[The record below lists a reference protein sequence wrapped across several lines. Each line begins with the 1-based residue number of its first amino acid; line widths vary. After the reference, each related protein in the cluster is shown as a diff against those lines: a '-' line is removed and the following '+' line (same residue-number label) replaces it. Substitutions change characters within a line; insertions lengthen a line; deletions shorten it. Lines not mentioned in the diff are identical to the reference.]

1 VRGGRD
7 SPFDDLPWSVLLP
20 AAGLI
25 VVGLLFVWS
34 TTRHAA
40 DPLWTRQLAFVGAGT
55 LAGCV
60 LLKVGVRQLAE
71 LSWPLYLALGALL
84 LAMPLVASSDS
95 TGTVRW
101 INLGLG
107 FKLQPSEFMK
117 LGLVFVLA
125 RHLQHRGVTNT
136 WRSYTGPFLLT
147 LVPFFLVM
155 RQPDLGSALVLLPIF
170 MGMVTVSGA
179 RVRHVVL
186 LTASALVLMPL
197 AYVVPGVLREY
208 QKERIDAFLRPI
220 PALMADARELRQKR
234 EHEAA
239 QQIEAHISQL
249 KRGTG
254 RQQYYS
260 VVAIGSGGLLGAG
273 LGDGLQNKGNR
284 VPVRHADFI
293 FCIVGEEW
301 GLLGTT
307 TVVALY
313 ALLISGILGVAYRT
327 REPFGRLVCVG
338 VAAQLGGQALMNL
351 GIASGML
358 PVTGVPLPLLSYG
371 GSSLVATLVGLACVV
386 DISRQRLTVF
396 FES

>member
-1 VRGGRD
+1 MRGGRE
-7 SPFDDLPWSVLLP
+7 SLLDDLPWSVLLP
-20 AAGLI
+20 ALGLAL
-25 VVGLLFVWS
+25 VGLLFVWS

-40 DPLWTRQLAFVGAGT
+40 DPLWTRQMAFVAAGT
-55 LAGCV
+55 LTGLFV
-60 LLKVGVRQLAE
+60 LKLGVRQLAE
-71 LSWPLYLALGALL
+71 LSWPLYLALAGLL
-84 LAMPLVASSDS
+84 LAMPLIASSDG

-101 INLGLG
+101 ISLGLG

-155 RQPDLGSALVLLPIF
+155 RQPDLGSALVLLPVF

-179 RVRHVVL
+179 RARHVVL

-197 AYVVPGVLREY
+197 AYFVPGVLRDY
-208 QKERIDAFLRPI
+208 QKERIDAFLQPI

-239 QQIEAHISQL
+239 QEIEAHISQL

-260 VVAIGSGGLLGAG
+260 VVAIGSGNLLGAG

-293 FCIVGEEW
+293 FCIIGEEW
-301 GLLGTT
+301 GLAGTSC
-307 TVVALY
+307 VVGLY
-313 ALLISGILGVAYRT
+313 AALISGILGVAYRT

-358 PVTGVPLPLLSYG
+358 PVTGVPLPLVSYG
-371 GSSLVATLVGLACVV
+371 GSSLVSTLLALACVV
-386 DISRQRLTVF
+386 DVSRQRVTVF

>member
-1 VRGGRD
+1 MRGGRD
-7 SPFDDLPWSVLLP
+7 SPLDDLPWSVLLP

-25 VVGLLFVWS
+25 VVGLLFIWS
-34 TTRHAA
+34 TTRNAG
-40 DPLWTRQLAFVGAGT
+40 DPLWTRQLVFVAAGA
-55 LAGCV
+55 LAGAITI
-60 LLKVGVRQLAE
+60 KVGVRQLAE

-84 LAMPLVASSDS
+84 LAMPLIASSDS

-101 INLGLG
+101 INLGFG
-107 FKLQPSEFMK
+107 FKLQPSEFVK

-170 MGMVTVSGA
+170 MAMVTVSGA

-186 LTASALVLMPL
+186 LTVSALVLMPL
-197 AYVVPGVLREY
+197 AYVLPGVLRDY
-208 QKERIDAFLRPI
+208 QRERIDAFLRPI

-234 EHEAA
+234 DHEAA
-239 QQIEAHISQL
+239 QQVEAHISEL

-313 ALLISGILGVAYRT
+313 ALLVSGILGVAYRT

-371 GSSLVATLVGLACVV
+371 GSSLVATLLGLACVV

>member
-1 VRGGRD
+1 MRGGRESLLD
-7 SPFDDLPWSVLLP
+7 ELPWSVILP
-20 AAGLI
+20 ALGLI
-25 VVGLLFVWS
+25 LVGLLFVWS

-40 DPLWTRQLAFVGAGT
+40 DPLWTRQLAFVGAGVV
-55 LAGCV
+55 AGV
-60 LLKVGVRQLAE
+60 ILLKVGVRQLAE
-71 LSWPLYLALGALL
+71 LSWPAYLALGALL
-84 LAMPLVASSDS
+84 LAMPLIASSDG

-155 RQPDLGSALVLLPIF
+155 RQPDLGSALVLLPVF
-170 MGMVTVSGA
+170 MAMVTVSGA
-179 RVRHVVL
+179 RARHVVL
-186 LTASALVLMPL
+186 LTAAALVLMPL
-197 AYVVPGVLREY
+197 AYFVPGVLRDY
-208 QKERIDAFLRPI
+208 QRERIDAFLRPI

-260 VVAIGSGGLLGAG
+260 VVAIGSGNLLGAG

-293 FCIVGEEW
+293 FCIIGEEW

-307 TVVALY
+307 CVVGLY
-313 ALLISGILGVAYRT
+313 AALISGILGVAYRT

-351 GIASGML
+351 GIAAGLL
-358 PVTGVPLPLLSYG
+358 PVTGVPLPLVSYG
-371 GSSLVATLVGLACVV
+371 GSSLVSTLLSLACVV
-386 DISRQRLTVF
+386 DVSRQRLTVF

>member
-1 VRGGRD
+1 MRGQRE
-7 SPFDDLPWSVLLP
+7 SLVDDLPWSVLLP
-20 AAGLI
+20 ALGLAL
-25 VVGLLFVWS
+25 VGLLFVWS

-40 DPLWTRQLAFVGAGT
+40 DPLWTRQLAFVGAGS
-55 LAGCV
+55 LAGIVV
-60 LLKVGVRQLAE
+60 LKLGVRQLAG
-71 LSWPLYLALGALL
+71 LSWPLYLALSVLM
-84 LAMPLVASSDS
+84 LAMPLIASSDG

-101 INLGLG
+101 INLGFG

-117 LGLVFVLA
+117 LGLIVVLA

-136 WRSYTGPFLLT
+136 WRSYLGPFLLT

-155 RQPDLGSALVLLPIF
+155 RQPDLGSALVLLPVF
-170 MGMVTVSGA
+170 MAMVTVSGA

-186 LTASALVLMPL
+186 LTASALVLMPV
-197 AYVVPGVLREY
+197 AYFVPGVLREY
-208 QKERIDAFLRPI
+208 QKDRIDAFLRPI

-239 QQIEAHISQL
+239 QELEAHISQL

-273 LGDGLQNKGNR
+273 LGEGLQNKGNR

-307 TVVALY
+307 CVVGLY
-313 ALLISGILGVAYRT
+313 AALISGILGVAYRT

-338 VAAQLGGQALMNL
+338 VAAQIGGQALMNL
-351 GIASGML
+351 GIAAGML
-358 PVTGVPLPLLSYG
+358 PVTGVPLPLVSYG
-371 GSSLVATLVGLACVV
+371 GSSLVATLLALACVV
-386 DISRQRLTVF
+386 DVSRQRVTVF